1 MVTALRLSERIDAVN
16 DEFTN
21 RVKSWV
27 LERLPK
33 LPTDVLE
40 WLVKEHYQ
48 FSSTNVELLGL
59 ARDTTAGF
67 ADQGARIELERNLG
81 EESGHAVMYRKAMG
95 EIGTDVDDHV
105 DFEPT
110 TVFFDKIRRLS
121 TENPSCALGTFYAT
135 ETAAIF
141 EHQLFDA
148 VSREICQRQG
158 LAYQGSRIKKF
169 HDIHLDEGVE
179 QGHKD
184 GLAAFVDVA
193 GPGAAADGSDS
204 AEVERGA
211 YAAINAMVIWW
222 DALLGEV
229 VRRSPALA
237 RP

>member
-21 RVKSWV
+21 RVKGWV
-27 LERLPK
+27 LERLPQ
-33 LPTDVLE
+33 LPTEVLE

-59 ARDTTAGF
+59 ARDATAGL
-67 ADQGARIELERNLG
+67 ADQGARIELERNIG
-81 EESGHAVMYRKAMG
+81 EESGHAVMYHRAMG
-95 EIGTDVDDHV
+95 EVGTDVDDHV
-105 DFEPT
+105 EFEPT

-121 TENPSCALGTFYAT
+121 TQNPSCALGTFYAT

-148 VSREICQRQG
+148 VSRQLCERQG
-158 LAYQGSRIKKF
+158 RPYEGTRIKKF

-193 GPGAAADGSDS
+193 VPAADSDGLDS

-211 YAAINAMVIWW
+211 YAAIDAMVIWW

-229 VRRSPALA
+229 ARRSPELA
-237 RP
+237 RS